1 MIHTVATPPEIITGL
16 RDCPLPWRLHWQV
29 ATDKVWNITQYEVVY
44 WTANDASSTVT
55 VNVTVSDGDG
65 DRFELDLSHLEL
77 EKEYLFKI
85 KSHSI
90 EGPGDFSGVFP
101 VYTHRCCESH
111 TYAGCHLVSKA

>member
-1 MIHTVATPPEIITGL
+1 M
-16 RDCPLPWRLHWQV
+16 

-44 WTANDASSTVT
+44 WTANDASSTVM
-55 VNVTVSDGDG
+55 VNITVSDGDG